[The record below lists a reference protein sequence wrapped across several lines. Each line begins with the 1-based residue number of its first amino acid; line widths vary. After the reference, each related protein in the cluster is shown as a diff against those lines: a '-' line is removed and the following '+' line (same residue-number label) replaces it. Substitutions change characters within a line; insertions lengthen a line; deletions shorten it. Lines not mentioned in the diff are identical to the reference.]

1 MWIGFFRDLFDLLSR
16 RFFFALCLLLGEVWE
31 DYNCRFENTEKQLP
45 GNRKMK
51 KTILLATLATL
62 ALHLPAFANTPA
74 TVTLPADLD
83 RVLKD
88 YEKAW
93 IAKDTAAL
101 AKLFTSDGMALPSGQ
116 VPAQGEES
124 IRKAYSPNVGAVLNL
139 RPIAYSASGDLAYV
153 VGGWGSA
160 TDKPEYGKFVLV
172 LRKVN
177 GRWLI
182 AADMD
187 NSNQPRRAPAAVTTA
202 Q

>member
-1 MWIGFFRDLFDLLSR
+1 
-16 RFFFALCLLLGEVWE
+16 
-31 DYNCRFENTEKQLP
+31 
-45 GNRKMK
+45 MK
-51 KTILLATLATL
+51 KKLLVGALIAL
-62 ALHLPAFANTPA
+62 ALNASVLAQTPA
-74 TVTLPADLD
+74 TVTLPAEID

-101 AKLFTSDGMALPSGQ
+101 AKLFTADGMALPSGQ
-116 VPAQGEES
+116 LPAQGEES
-124 IRKAYSPNVGAVLNL
+124 IRKAYSPNVGAALNL
-139 RPIAYSASGDLAYV
+139 RPFSFSTSGELAYV

-172 LRKVN
+172 LRRVN

-182 AADMD
+182 VADMD
-187 NSNQPRRAPAAVTTA
+187 NSNMPRRGPTAPPPPAGST